1 MSRRHD
7 LRLVGLRAVLW
18 ALVGVATVVVIT
30 RYARGLGATTALS
43 DANPW
48 GLWIGFDVLSGVALA
63 AGGFVL
69 AAAVYIFRLER
80 YHAFVRPAVLT
91 AFLGYVAVA
100 LGLAVDLGRPW
111 NIWRPILHW
120 QTDSPLFE
128 VAWCVMLYL
137 TVLALEF
144 APVVFEGLR
153 WSRAFRIMRRLT
165 LPLVIIGIGLSTLHQ
180 SSLGT
185 LFLLTRDRLY
195 PLWDS
200 PLQPLLFFISA
211 VALGLA
217 MVTVEALVSSW
228 VFRREPEWP
237 ELRGLARAAT
247 VVLSLWVAVRL
258 GDLAVRGDLGLAVSW
273 SWPAALFVVEMV
285 LAAGLPIVLF
295 ELARRRGANALVG
308 VGAVSIVAGIVG
320 NRIAVG
326 GLAHVPR
333 TGVMYVPAATELAVS
348 VGLVAGMA
356 LIFLWCV
363 EHLPVWESPPEP
375 PDHFTR
381 PAVEPSSRVYVG
393 GEGLRPMRLGAVAWV
408 VGAVLGVALLETTT
422 HDGASPRPT
431 VIRPVRS
438 IAAVRVAPPDVWPA
452 RIDPIPEPPTAE
464 AAPEGVTS
472 ALLLDGDRAGRAVVF
487 DHAGHQRR
495 LGGDASCARCHHRN
509 LPLDRGTSCSVC
521 HRDMYACTD
530 TFTHGRH
537 VTQLGGNRSCVRCH
551 PQDAEGISRST
562 AVDCLE
568 CHGLNAGVDG
578 VAGAGVSPEWVY
590 GDPETCLE
598 CHRGPGSV
606 RFDVPPPPETVRGI
620 APGYQYV
627 MHTLCISC
635 HRVAEAE
642 RGVSDHPVLTR
653 CGGCHPEDAGG
664 EPVLAERTIGERFA
678 AARRE
683 DPQGS
688 RGAS

>member
-1 MSRRHD
+1 VNRRYD
-7 LRLVGLRAVLW
+7 LRIVGLRAVLW
-18 ALVGVATVVVIT
+18 ALVGVATAVIVA

-80 YHAFVRPAVLT
+80 YHGFVRPAVLT

-144 APVVFEGLR
+144 APVVFEGLA
-153 WSRAFRIMRRLT
+153 WNRAFQLMRRLT
-165 LPLVIIGIGLSTLHQ
+165 LPLVIVGIGLSTLHQ

-200 PLQPLLFFISA
+200 PLQPLLFFVSA
-211 VALGLA
+211 IALGLA

-228 VFRREPEWP
+228 IFRREPEWP
-237 ELRGLARAAT
+237 QLRGLARAAT
-247 VVLSLWVAVRL
+247 VVVSIWAVVRL
-258 GDLAVRGDLGLAVSW
+258 GDLAVRGDLRLATSW
-273 SWPAALFVVEMV
+273 AWPTVLFAMEMLLV
-285 LAAGLPIVLF
+285 AGLPIVLY
-295 ELARRRGANALVG
+295 ESARRKNVDALVG
-308 VGAVSIVAGIVG
+308 VGAVSVVAGTVL
-320 NRIAVG
+320 NRISVG
-326 GLAHVPR
+326 GLAHVPH
-333 TGVMYVPAATELAVS
+333 TGEMYVPAITELAVS
-348 VGLVAGMA
+348 VGLVSGMA

-363 EHLPVWESPPEP
+363 EHLPVWESPPDR

-381 PAVEPSSRVYVG
+381 PAVEPATRVYVG
-393 GEGLRPMRLGAVAWV
+393 GEGLGPIRVGTVAWV
-408 VGAVLGVALLETTT
+408 VGAVLGVVILETTT
-422 HDGASPRPT
+422 HDGASPRATP
-431 VIRPVRS
+431 IGPVRS
-438 IAAVRVAPPDVWPA
+438 VAAVRVMSPDTWPA
-452 RIDPIPEPPTAE
+452 RVEPIPEPATAE
-464 AAPEGVTS
+464 GAPEGVTA

-509 LPLDRGTSCSVC
+509 LPLDRGTSCGVC

-530 TFTHGRH
+530 TFGHASH
-537 VTQLGGNRSCVRCH
+537 VDRLGGNRSCGRCH
-551 PQDAEGISRST
+551 ADAPDGLSRSA

-568 CHGLNAGVDG
+568 CHGLNAGVPG
-578 VAGAGVSPEWVY
+578 VVRPAVSPEWLH
-590 GDPETCLE
+590 GDPASCLE
-598 CHRGPGSV
+598 CHRGPGRV
-606 RFDVPPPPETVRGI
+606 RFREPPPAETVRGI
-620 APGYQYV
+620 APGYRHV
-627 MHTLCISC
+627 MHRLCITC

-642 RGVSDHPVLTR
+642 RGSTDSPVLTR

-664 EPVLAERTIGERFA
+664 QPALAGRGFGELLA
-678 AARRE
+678 ADRRDQPEAR
-683 DPQGS
+683 